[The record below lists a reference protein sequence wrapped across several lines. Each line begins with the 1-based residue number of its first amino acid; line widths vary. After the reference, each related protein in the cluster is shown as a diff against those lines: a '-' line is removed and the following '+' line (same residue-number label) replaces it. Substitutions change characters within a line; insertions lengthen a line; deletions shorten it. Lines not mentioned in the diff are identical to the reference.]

1 MGPKVTGQPLVRVAR
16 EVDEAQGADSD
27 DPLDPA
33 FGLSVSRA
41 LRIDAGARGM
51 RALDHFSHLVR
62 ASPADLRAHV
72 QRINLGVAQADA
84 NAVYGALLDLFL
96 VLGAKGAALRKRM
109 HQLAGPALSPEIR
122 ELFQD
127 YLERGV
133 TETDVLPTAAASVLS
148 RGLRGTTRL
157 IERVGAGAAAARDPL
172 DEANECLEY
181 GQVEAARCI
190 LEAAVLAEPARVEL
204 HNDLLEIYERTK
216 DRENFLD
223 MHRKL
228 SAGQNPL
235 ADSWELMAASF
246 GDGGSR

>member
-1 MGPKVTGQPLVRVAR
+1 MTAQPLVRVAR
-16 EVDEAQGADSD
+16 DVDQLQSADSA

-33 FGLSVSRA
+33 FGLSASRA
-41 LRIDAGARGM
+41 LSIDAGAWGK
-51 RALDHFSHLVR
+51 RALDHFAHLVWT
-62 ASPADLRAHV
+62 SPADLRAHV
-72 QRINLGVAQADA
+72 QRINLCVAQADA
-84 NAVYGALLDLFL
+84 DAVYGALLDLFL
-96 VLGAKGAALRKRM
+96 VLGAKGTALRERM
-109 HQLAGPALSPEIR
+109 HQFAAPALSPEIR

-127 YLERGV
+127 YLARGI

-148 RGLRGTTRL
+148 RGLRGTTRF
-157 IERVGAGAAAARDPL
+157 IDRVGADAEAARDPL

-181 GQVEAARCI
+181 GQVDAARCI

-204 HNDLLEIYERTK
+204 HNDLLEIYQRTK

-228 SAGQNPL
+228 SAGHNPL

-246 GDGGSR
+246 GDGDSR